1 MQQIHSS
8 SSLQKL
14 AKLTAYGALVVV
26 IILVVVAGAF
36 TPGYNHIAQ
45 LISELGASGSRY
57 GWPVRFAG
65 FLPAGLLLLTFCF
78 FAYRLLQKA
87 RGTTFGLIGLAI
99 YAVGYLVAAA
109 FPCDLGCRPNAPS
122 ASQMIHNAGGLV
134 GYLLAPVFLFSL
146 ARAARTWPA
155 AGHLVVA
162 GYVAFALALFGLL
175 TLSPSSPAAG
185 LSQRLLEAS
194 VLGWVA
200 MCGHYLAKR
209 PASETKI

>member
-1 MQQIHSS
+1 MQQTHFSS
-8 SSLQKL
+8 SIQNL
-14 AKLTAYGALVVV
+14 AKLAAYGALAVVV
-26 IILVVVAGAF
+26 ILVVVAGAF

-65 FLPAGLLLLTFCF
+65 FLPAGLLLLSFCF

-87 RGTTFGLIGLAI
+87 KGTTFGLIGLAI
-99 YAVGYLVAAA
+99 YAAGYLVAAA

-122 ASQMIHNAGGLV
+122 TSQIIHNAGGLI
-134 GYLLAPVFLFSL
+134 GYLLAPAILFAL

-162 GYVAFALALFGLL
+162 GYLASALALLGLL

-200 MCGHYLAKR
+200 MCGHYLGRR
-209 PASETKI
+209 PAIEAKI